1 MKRTSEMSRILV
13 FLSVLGSLTLAGC
26 ASERI
31 VLLPS
36 ADGHASAVVV
46 RNDRGE
52 QRLDQ
57 PYAANV
63 RRSAFH
69 RVKLSKPE
77 QIQKLYGATL
87 SAQPAR
93 ANRYMIFFDE
103 GSDALSPASLSEIVL
118 AKTEIDRRVAAEIM
132 VIGHTDRAGSEEVNE
147 ALSQRRVEAVR
158 AWLLAAGIAE
168 ADIETASRGEREPL
182 VPTADGV
189 ADPRNR
195 RVEIS
200 VR

>member
-1 MKRTSEMSRILV
+1 MRSLIL
-13 FLSVLGSLTLAGC
+13 FLSSLLLTGC
-26 ASERI
+26 TSERI

-46 RNDRGE
+46 RNNQGE

-57 PYAANV
+57 PFAENV
-63 RRSAFH
+63 RRSAH
-69 RVKLSKPE
+69 QSVKKANPDLVR
-77 QIQKLYGATL
+77 KLYGATL
-87 SAQPAR
+87 AAQPAR
-93 ANRYMIFFDE
+93 SNRFMVFFDE
-103 GSDALSPASLSEIVL
+103 GSDVVSPASLNEIEL
-118 AKTEIDRRVAAEIM
+118 AKAEIGKRVASEIM
-132 VIGHTDRAGSEEVNE
+132 VIGHTDRSGSAEANEV
-147 ALSQRRVEAVR
+147 LSQRRVDAVR
-158 AWLLAAGIAE
+158 VLLLAAGVPE

-189 ADPRNR
+189 ADPLNR

>member
-1 MKRTSEMSRILV
+1 MRPLIL
-13 FLSVLGSLTLAGC
+13 FLSSVLVTGC

-46 RNDRGE
+46 RNSQGE

-57 PYAANV
+57 PFAENV
-63 RRSAFH
+63 RRSSH
-69 RVKLSKPE
+69 QRVKKTKSDLV
-77 QIQKLYGATL
+77 QKLYGATL
-87 SAQPAR
+87 AAQPAR
-93 ANRYMIFFDE
+93 SNRFMVFFDE
-103 GSDALSPASLSEIVL
+103 GSDVVSPASLNEIEL
-118 AKTEIDRRVAAEIM
+118 AKAEIGKRVASEIM
-132 VIGHTDRAGSEEVNE
+132 VIGHTDRSGSAEANEV
-147 ALSQRRVEAVR
+147 LSQRRVDAVR
-158 AWLLAAGIAE
+158 VLLLAAGVPE

-189 ADPRNR
+189 ADPMNR

>member
-1 MKRTSEMSRILV
+1 MQRIFL
-13 FLSVLGSLTLAGC
+13 FLSVVFLAGC

-46 RNDRGE
+46 RNDQGE

-57 PYAANV
+57 PYAENV

-69 RVKLSKPE
+69 RVKQRKSE
-77 QIQKLYGATL
+77 QILKLYGATL
-87 SAQPAR
+87 SALPAG
-93 ANRYMIFFDE
+93 ANRFMLFFDE
-103 GSDALSPASLSEIVL
+103 GSDVLSESSLSEIAL
-118 AKTEIDRRVAAEIM
+118 AKAEIDKRTAPEIM
-132 VIGHTDRAGSEEVNE
+132 VIGHTDRSGSVEVNE

-158 AWLLAAGIAE
+158 VWLLAAGIPE

>member
-1 MKRTSEMSRILV
+1 MQRIVL
-13 FLSVLGSLTLAGC
+13 FLSVVFLAGC

-46 RNDRGE
+46 RNSQGE

-77 QIQKLYGATL
+77 QIQKQYGATL

-93 ANRYMIFFDE
+93 ANRYMVFFDE
-103 GSDALSPASLSEIVL
+103 GSDALSEASLREIAL
-118 AKTEIDRRVAAEIM
+118 AKAEIDQRIAPEIM
-132 VIGHTDRAGSEEVNE
+132 VIGHTDRAGSEEINE

-158 AWLLAAGIAE
+158 GWLLAAGIAE
-168 ADIETASRGEREPL
+168 TDIETASRGEREPL
-182 VPTADGV
+182 VPTADGI
-189 ADPRNR
+189 ADPKNR